1 MLAENGKIEKR
12 SCLYKT
18 AMQEA
23 SVKASRNGST
33 KWAYLK
39 EQSFAS
45 NYFILLNVLYQFKN
59 LLERVDLM
67 Y

>member
-1 MLAENGKIEKR
+1 
-12 SCLYKT
+12 
-18 AMQEA
+18 MQEA
-23 SVKASRNGST
+23 YVKASRNGST